1 MKLRKILNK
10 HTNAHRYF
18 SFDSLLSNL
27 GLYNHKLKQTDRQEQ
42 PPSSPRVQLPSAA
55 DKHGQSCD
63 EAWTRQDTVN

>member
-10 HTNAHRYF
+10 HTNTHRYF

-42 PPSSPRVQLPSAA
+42 LPSSPRVQVLLTNMDNHVMKLGP
-55 DKHGQSCD
+55 DRTQLI
-63 EAWTRQDTVN
+63 NI